1 MRALRDAYGCF
12 READLVRDRAL
23 VPTTLTMT
31 AAARYLGVSR
41 STFYEHVAAE
51 LPLILIG
58 SARRVRVRDLDRY
71 LERKAAE
78 TAWRPQS

>member
-1 MRALRDAYGCF
+1 MS
-12 READLVRDRAL
+12 
-23 VPTTLTMT
+23 
-31 AAARYLGVSR
+31 AAAKYLGVSR
-41 STFYEHVAAE
+41 TLFYERIAAE

-78 TAWRPQS
+78 TAWSRQR